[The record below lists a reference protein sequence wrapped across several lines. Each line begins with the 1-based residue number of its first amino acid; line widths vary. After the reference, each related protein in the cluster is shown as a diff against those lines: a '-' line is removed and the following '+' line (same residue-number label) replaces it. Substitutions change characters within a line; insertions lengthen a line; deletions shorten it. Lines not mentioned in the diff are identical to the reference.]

1 MKNNQEDIG
10 SVQQWL
16 GHGGTL
22 HPEGSSGHSTQ
33 CGKRPRTRWL
43 LEWCPC
49 RPGRA
54 RMNSENCLIPS
65 VGCPAQR
72 HAMACSEEALL
83 RTWSQIFHRQ
93 SLLPDKP
100 LKIPTLDIL
109 RFLTDVTVPRG
120 QKSLRG
126 LQTLNCRVFQAGCL
140 VLVCNDLANYPQI
153 RRQALTSQNHL
164 WPGNGALWCVVLWVH
179 RAYRTHKTI
188 QRFQELSP
196 NCLMP
201 VKLVQTSLMRESPLL
216 RLQCKIY
223 PWWVDPEAMI
233 FSAVSEWNKVSQAW
247 IMNIDLLVLSQLVH
261 GILALKLRQPSKVK
275 RHRLSA
281 AW

>member
-1 MKNNQEDIG
+1 M
-10 SVQQWL
+10 

-164 WPGNGALWCVVLWVH
+164 WPGNGAL
-179 RAYRTHKTI
+179 
-188 QRFQELSP
+188 
-196 NCLMP
+196 
-201 VKLVQTSLMRESPLL
+201 
-216 RLQCKIY
+216 
-223 PWWVDPEAMI
+223 
-233 FSAVSEWNKVSQAW
+233 
-247 IMNIDLLVLSQLVH
+247 
-261 GILALKLRQPSKVK
+261 
-275 RHRLSA
+275 
-281 AW
+281 